1 MSRELNCLKPKLG
14 KNISMTIQIKQCGAV
29 RILFSVLAISLT
41 IAAGQVASA
50 QNSKA
55 APAKSAEAGASDF
68 YRPDEVQSVY
78 LRVADEDMQRMLA
91 ALPERIYVR
100 ASFRWRDISLEN
112 VAIRFKGNSSSAPS
126 QQHKRSFLI
135 KFDEY
140 TDDQRFLGLRR
151 VSLDNG
157 VQFGSVFS
165 EPIITE
171 ILRDQG
177 IKTHRCNYAKLFLN
191 DKYHGVYGNVE
202 RIDETFLERHFPD
215 SNGLLFKVD
224 EGGPGANLQFLG
236 DDPSIYARAFEPET
250 KSAKKGQ
257 RRLVEFIR
265 LINQSPEQD
274 FAANLESN
282 LEVNDFLRVTAVL
295 LLSGAFDQLTG
306 WNPHNYYLYYDG
318 KQDRWNYL
326 PWDLDVGF
334 CEIAF
339 GQIHVLADWNAAW
352 PVAGQLPNPLLDR
365 IVADPALLKRYRDT
379 ARIILDKYFEPER
392 LCAIIDAK
400 YALVK
405 DDLRADPFPHR
416 RVTNPGEQSYEEI
429 VASMKTFVRQRYTT
443 ARQQLENPGQRPEI
457 VRRPQGGPHGPPP
470 QLVEKLQ
477 RIQRAAEQM
486 QRSGKDVR
494 PIQKLMQQVGPLLQ
508 QGRPEEAEKL
518 VIEALKLAGEDPGKG
533 KEKSPR
539 DERKSRP

>member
-1 MSRELNCLKPKLG
+1 MAKPMSDCK
-14 KNISMTIQIKQCGAV
+14 AV
-29 RILFSVLAISLT
+29 RLEFAVLAITLM
-41 IAAGQVASA
+41 IGAEQVASA

-55 APAKSAEAGASDF
+55 KPAKQADAELGDF
-68 YRPDEVQSVY
+68 YRGDEVQSVY
-78 LRVADEDMQRMLA
+78 LRVADDDMQRMLA

-100 ASFRWRDISLEN
+100 ASFRWRDISIEN

-140 TDDQRFLGLRR
+140 EADQRFFGLRR

-191 DKYHGVYGNVE
+191 DKYHGVYVNVE
-202 RIDETFLERHFPD
+202 RMDESFIERHLPD
-215 SNGLLFKVD
+215 PNGLLFKVD

-236 DDPSIYARAFEPET
+236 DDLSAYKQAFEPET

-257 RRLVEFIR
+257 RRLVEFIKM
-265 LINQSPEQD
+265 INQLPEKD
-274 FAANLESN
+274 FAAKLDSKM
-282 LEVNDFLRVTAVL
+282 EVDDFLRVTAVML
-295 LLSGAFDQLTG
+295 FSGAFDQLTG
-306 WNPHNYYLYYDG
+306 WHPHNYYLYRDG
-318 KQDRWNYL
+318 KQDRWRYL

-352 PVAGQLPNPLLDR
+352 PVAGPMPNPLLER

-379 ARIILDKYFEPER
+379 ARSILDKYFEPDR

-400 YALVK
+400 YALIKK
-405 DDLRADPFPHR
+405 DLAADPFPHR
-416 RVTNPGEQSYEEI
+416 RVTNPEDQNYEDI
-429 VASMKTFVRQRYTT
+429 VASMKTFVRKRYTT
-443 ARQQLENPGQRPEI
+443 ASQQLANPGKRPEI
-457 VRRPQGGPHGPPP
+457 VHRPQGGPGGPPP
-470 QLVEKLQ
+470 QLAEKIQ
-477 RIQRAAEQM
+477 RVFRAAEQM
-486 QRSGKDVR
+486 QKNGKDVL

-508 QGRPEEAEKL
+508 QGRADEADKL
-518 VIEALKLAGEDPGKG
+518 IVEALKLAGEEPGKG
-533 KEKSPR
+533 KEDSPR
-539 DERKSRP
+539 DQRIPRRFPDSGL